1 MIISNVVKKEKMR
14 EIQSKTLEI
23 LKDVLLNSFGPMGS
37 NTIIAKNNMLTKY
50 SKDGK
55 TILENVVFQNIIE
68 NSVKSDLEDITR
80 HVVKNVGDGT
90 TSAVILSHIIFE
102 KLKDIEDTTTPYEII
117 KEFKQAV
124 NNIIKEIE
132 NNAKEFNSDKA
143 YEIAYISTNGNEEV
157 SNNIKN
163 IYDTYGNDVFID
175 VSISSTPESYLK
187 VYDGMTLTTGY
198 SDTAYIND
206 AKKGSCRIRK
216 PRVYHF
222 TDPVDTVEMFSFLNT
237 IIEKNIMIP
246 YQYNKEV
253 IPTVILAPR
262 ISRDMSSYITKVAE
276 FMFKFEDETQKPPL
290 LIVTNIHQEEQ
301 LLDISR
307 LCGCKPIK
315 KYIDFKQQEI
325 DVENGLAPNLET
337 VTEFYGSCDI
347 VEADTLKTKFVNPK
361 HMKDENGEFSETFK
375 TLLSFL
381 EAELEKCIEANE
393 NNSVTGRLKR
403 RINSLKANMVEYFV
417 GGVSMSDRDSV
428 RDLVEDAVLNCRSAS
443 RNGVGYGANFEGLL
457 ASNKLAEKSN
467 IYEIIYMSYVE
478 LVSLLYSTA
487 NIDNSLKIVDKSLEL
502 GKPYNIKTKEFD
514 NKVICSIETDIVV
527 LGAISQIISLM
538 FTSNQFIC
546 ESPIQNRYL

>member
-487 NIDNSLKIVDKSLEL
+487 NIDNSLKIVDESLEL

>member
-216 PRVYHF
+216 PRIYHF

-457 ASNKLAEKSN
+457 ASHKLADKSN
-467 IYEIIYMSYVE
+467 IYEIIYMSYIE

-487 NIDNSLKIVDKSLEL
+487 NIDNSLKIVDESLEL

>member
-457 ASNKLAEKSN
+457 ASYKLAEKSN

>member
-443 RNGVGYGANFEGLL
+443 KNGVGYGANFEGLL

>member
-37 NTIIAKNNMLTKY
+37 NTIIAKNSMLTKY